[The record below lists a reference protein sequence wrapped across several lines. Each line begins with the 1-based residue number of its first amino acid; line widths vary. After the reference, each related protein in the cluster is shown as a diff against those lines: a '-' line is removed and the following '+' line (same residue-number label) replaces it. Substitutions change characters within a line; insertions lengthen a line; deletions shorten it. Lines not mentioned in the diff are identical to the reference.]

1 MTVAGLVLELSDAQV
16 DELREQLAIERVP
29 RGESPTERRALDV
42 KGMAAKIGR
51 SVDFV
56 YDHARE
62 LGGEKIGG
70 VWVFDRDSR
79 SPVSAGA
86 DEADL
91 ADASPRRRQRTRH
104 RGASLAIR
112 GSKPL

>member
-1 MTVAGLVLELSDAQV
+1 LTRVKVAGLVLELSDAQV
-16 DELREQLAIERVP
+16 AELREQLAIEQV
-29 RGESPTERRALDV
+29 SDQRALDV
-42 KGMAAKIGR
+42 KGMAARIGR

-56 YDHARE
+56 YDHARD

-70 VWVFDRDSR
+70 VWVFDPDKRPGAEASDTPDPQPR
-79 SPVSAGA
+79 S
-86 DEADL
+86 
-91 ADASPRRRQRTRH
+91 RRQRGRR